1 MLDTISLIPV
11 VGPVVSYAIPFIFV
25 LSVIIF
31 VHELGHYAVGRWCGI
46 GVEVFS
52 VGFGPVVWSRRDRRG
67 TVWQVAALP
76 LGGYVRFLEDPAGD
90 GTRERP
96 APREALGQ
104 STEPPGK
111 VGGERFDD
119 ASVLRRALTVAAGPA
134 ANFALS
140 VLLFAG
146 LAVVNGVSTGTMTVG
161 TVLDLPGFEFGVRRG
176 DRIVEINGT
185 NVVDFTDVQRLIAEP
200 AEPVT
205 PGQESGTAGRTAS
218 GPGVTVHYVVERD
231 GRLLEVEG
239 DYPLVPFLSGVEPLS
254 PASRAGLRTGDL
266 ILEVDSRAVRKFSD
280 LRDAVLRAGES
291 EVDMLIWREGE
302 TVRVPIIPTVTDR
315 EVEDGVFEKR
325 VAIGVRGKIAFDPEI
340 ATPGPLRALAIGFS
354 TVVFVLEVSVD
365 GIYHMIAGNIGLEN
379 LQGPL
384 GIAHVSGDVAS
395 NGFLDLLWLL
405 GIISVAIGMLNLLPI
420 PVLDGGHLIMFAY
433 EAGVGRRPSEKV
445 LGILTRFGLMALV
458 CLMVFATYNDILR
471 LL

>member
-1 MLDTISLIPV
+1 MLDAISMIPV
-11 VGPVVSYAIPFIFV
+11 VGPAASYAIPFIFV

-31 VHELGHYAVGRWCGI
+31 VHELGHYAIGRWCGI

-76 LGGYVRFLEDPAGD
+76 LGGYVRFLEDSAGD
-90 GTRERP
+90 GIREQP
-96 APREALGQ
+96 GVSEARDQFADL
-104 STEPPGK
+104 PGR
-111 VGGERFDD
+111 VGGKRFDD
-119 ASVLRRALTVAAGPA
+119 ASVLRRALTVAAGPM
-134 ANFALS
+134 ANFVLS

-146 LAVVNGVSTGTMTVG
+146 LATVNGVSTGTMTVG
-161 TVLDLPGFEFGVRRG
+161 TVLDLPGFEFGVRPG

-185 NVVDFTDVQRLIAEP
+185 DVVDFADVQRLIAEP
-200 AEPVT
+200 VT
-205 PGQESGTAGRTAS
+205 SGQESGPGGRTSS
-218 GPGVTVHYVVERD
+218 GSGVTVRYVVERD
-231 GRLLEVEG
+231 GRLLEIEG

-266 ILEVDSRAVRKFSD
+266 ILEVDSRAVRRFSD
-280 LRDAVLRAGES
+280 LREAVLRAGES
-291 EVDMLIWREGE
+291 EVDMLIWRDGV
-302 TVRVPIIPTVTDR
+302 TVRVPIIPTERDR
-315 EVEDGVFEKR
+315 EVDDGVFEKH
-325 VAIGVRGKIAFDPEI
+325 VAIGVRGRIAFDPEV

-354 TVVFVLEVSVD
+354 TVVFVIEVSVD

-405 GIISVAIGMLNLLPI
+405 GVISVAIGMLNLLPI

-433 EAGVGRRPSEKV
+433 EAGVGRRPSERV